1 MTAELKKLPETFNKN
16 GYEFVQLE
24 RGEQKAIYSLSIGG
38 RVVAFEV
45 LKIRIRKEQ
54 TNLFTGNLDP
64 PTEIYPGNEMFG
76 KTGWFIS
83 TRAKAY
89 EKYNSLP

>member
-1 MTAELKKLPETFNKN
+1 MTTELKKLPVTFKKN
-16 GYEFVQLE
+16 GYDFEQLD
-24 RGEQKAIYSLSIGG
+24 RGEQKAIYSATFGG

-45 LKIRIRKEQ
+45 IKIRIRKEQ

-64 PTEIYPGNEMFG
+64 PTEIYPGNEQFG

-83 TRAKAY
+83 TREKAY